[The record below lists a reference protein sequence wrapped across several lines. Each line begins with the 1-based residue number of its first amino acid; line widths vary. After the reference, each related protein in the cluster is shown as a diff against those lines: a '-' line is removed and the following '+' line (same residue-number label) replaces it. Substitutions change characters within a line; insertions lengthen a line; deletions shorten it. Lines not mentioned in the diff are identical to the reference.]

1 MCIVRAGNAR
11 SENQQRRRNM
21 IQRQLLLQLV
31 VNTLEER
38 GGSRQNRPASS
49 LRDACGERGR
59 MLLGNA
65 GVHIMRSG
73 TFTEITGDAIRTRG
87 GGGDD
92 HQSRLVFETGLQR
105 SHGHL
110 TVVFARVKRLA
121 ERAVRILPM
130 IRLALAGMR
139 LRIGLVASV
148 GTILRLGLIAET
160 QALGGVDM
168 QHDGM
173 VDILQVFKRRDQR
186 VHIVALLHI
195 TVVKSERL
203 EQIQLRGS
211 VRRAQTGKIA
221 VHATEI
227 LGDRHLIVVD
237 DDDEITALFG
247 SVVQSF
253 ESDRR
258 AQRTVADD
266 GDDVADFACSRSGML
281 HITCFG
287 KTAGKGDGRAGM
299 AQHEGIMLAFQRIG
313 ETRHLAEPRLV
324 QIRLGAPGKHLVHV
338 ALVGDIENETVTWR
352 TEHAVQ
358 RHGKLHHAKIRTD
371 VATMLPAVIQQRGT
385 NLQTQITQLL
395 RRKGMHIRRRMNR
408 TQYASGHYAQ
418 LSFPEPVFF
427 TAENPIPL
435 YASAGVS
442 VVKYLQS
449 LLNCG
454 TMETMK

>member
-1 MCIVRAGNAR
+1 
-11 SENQQRRRNM
+11 
-21 IQRQLLLQLV
+21 
-31 VNTLEER
+31 
-38 GGSRQNRPASS
+38 
-49 LRDACGERGR
+49 
-59 MLLGNA
+59 
-65 GVHIMRSG
+65 
-73 TFTEITGDAIRTRG
+73 
-87 GGGDD
+87 
-92 HQSRLVFETGLQR
+92 
-105 SHGHL
+105 
-110 TVVFARVKRLA
+110 
-121 ERAVRILPM
+121 
-130 IRLALAGMR
+130 
-139 LRIGLVASV
+139 
-148 GTILRLGLIAET
+148 
-160 QALGGVDM
+160 
-168 QHDGM
+168 M

-358 RHGKLHHAKIRTD
+358 RHGKLHHAR
-371 VATMLPAVIQQRGT
+371 
-385 NLQTQITQLL
+385 
-395 RRKGMHIRRRMNR
+395 
-408 TQYASGHYAQ
+408 
-418 LSFPEPVFF
+418 FEPMWPPCFR
-427 TAENPIPL
+427 P
-435 YASAGVS
+435 
-442 VVKYLQS
+442 
-449 LLNCG
+449 
-454 TMETMK
+454 

>member
-1 MCIVRAGNAR
+1 MCIVRAGNTR

-92 HQSRLVFETGLQR
+92 HQSWLVFETGLQR
-105 SHGHL
+105 SHGYL
-110 TVVFARVKRLA
+110 TVVFACVKRLA

-148 GTILRLGLIAET
+148 GTILCLGLIAET

-186 VHIVALLHI
+186 VHIGCPAPHN
-195 TVVKSERL
+195 
-203 EQIQLRGS
+203 GS
-211 VRRAQTGKIA
+211 QVRT
-221 VHATEI
+221 
-227 LGDRHLIVVD
+227 
-237 DDDEITALFG
+237 
-247 SVVQSF
+247 
-253 ESDRR
+253 
-258 AQRTVADD
+258 
-266 GDDVADFACSRSGML
+266 
-281 HITCFG
+281 
-287 KTAGKGDGRAGM
+287 
-299 AQHEGIMLAFQRIG
+299 
-313 ETRHLAEPRLV
+313 P
-324 QIRLGAPGKHLVHV
+324 
-338 ALVGDIENETVTWR
+338 
-352 TEHAVQ
+352 
-358 RHGKLHHAKIRTD
+358 
-371 VATMLPAVIQQRGT
+371 
-385 NLQTQITQLL
+385 
-395 RRKGMHIRRRMNR
+395 
-408 TQYASGHYAQ
+408 
-418 LSFPEPVFF
+418 
-427 TAENPIPL
+427 
-435 YASAGVS
+435 
-442 VVKYLQS
+442 
-449 LLNCG
+449 
-454 TMETMK
+454 

>member
-1 MCIVRAGNAR
+1 
-11 SENQQRRRNM
+11 
-21 IQRQLLLQLV
+21 
-31 VNTLEER
+31 
-38 GGSRQNRPASS
+38 
-49 LRDACGERGR
+49 
-59 MLLGNA
+59 
-65 GVHIMRSG
+65 
-73 TFTEITGDAIRTRG
+73 
-87 GGGDD
+87 
-92 HQSRLVFETGLQR
+92 
-105 SHGHL
+105 
-110 TVVFARVKRLA
+110 
-121 ERAVRILPM
+121 
-130 IRLALAGMR
+130 
-139 LRIGLVASV
+139 
-148 GTILRLGLIAET
+148 
-160 QALGGVDM
+160 
-168 QHDGM
+168 
-173 VDILQVFKRRDQR
+173 
-186 VHIVALLHI
+186 
-195 TVVKSERL
+195 
-203 EQIQLRGS
+203 
-211 VRRAQTGKIA
+211 
-221 VHATEI
+221 
-227 LGDRHLIVVD
+227 
-237 DDDEITALFG
+237 
-247 SVVQSF
+247 
-253 ESDRR
+253 
-258 AQRTVADD
+258 
-266 GDDVADFACSRSGML
+266 ML

-338 ALVGDIENETVTWR
+338 ALVGDIENETVMWR